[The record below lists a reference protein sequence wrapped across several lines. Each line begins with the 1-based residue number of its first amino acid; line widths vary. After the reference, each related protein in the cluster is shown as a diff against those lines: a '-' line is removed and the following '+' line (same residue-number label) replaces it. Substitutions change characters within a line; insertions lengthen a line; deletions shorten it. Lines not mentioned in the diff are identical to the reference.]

1 MGLAVLPARLLGEM
15 DALKENMLTGK
26 DLRADERTAHHA
38 DWAEEFLKK
47 YDAVTTETID
57 GIVEDEIG
65 LVFAEVLEDA
75 GVYKRTADG
84 QSYFDR
90 FMQSVGAKRK

>member
-1 MGLAVLPARLLGEM
+1 MKVKLKSIL
-15 DALKENMLTGK
+15 LKELE
-26 DLRADERTAHHA
+26 DLRADERTVHHA

-47 YDAVTTETID
+47 YDDVTAETID
-57 GIVEDEIG
+57 VIVEDEIG